1 MSVKVCVEFSG
12 GAELLFDNAK
22 SIELNLA
29 ECRGGD
35 DGAGAWNV
43 AKLIAYLKENL
54 LRERPE
60 LFVKDGT
67 VRYVQ
72 FAPPICQISNQMK
85 KILSKLKCPIFSD
98 PGSWC

>member
-1 MSVKVCVEFSG
+1 MSLKVCVEFSG

-22 SIELNLA
+22 SIELDLA
-29 ECRGGD
+29 ECGG
-35 DGAGAWNV
+35 GGGAWNV

-67 VRYVQ
+67 VRYSSK
-72 FAPPICQISNQMK
+72 FASVKFLTYTNFK
-85 KILSKLKCPIFSD
+85 
-98 PGSWC
+98 

>member
-1 MSVKVCVEFSG
+1 MSLKICVEFSG

-22 SIELNLA
+22 SIELDLA
-29 ECRGGD
+29 ECGG
-35 DGAGAWNV
+35 GGAWNV

-67 VRYVQ
+67 VRYIQ
-72 FAPPICQISNQMK
+72 FEVRICQIFNV
-85 KILSKLKCPIFSD
+85 
-98 PGSWC
+98 

>member
-22 SIELNLA
+22 SVDLDLA
-29 ECRGGD
+29 KCNGGGD
-35 DGAGAWNV
+35 DGGGAWNV

-54 LRERPE
+54 LKERPE

-67 VRYVQ
+67 VRYNFTCHTQ
-72 FAPPICQISNQMK
+72 LIE
-85 KILSKLKCPIFSD
+85 
-98 PGSWC
+98 G